1 MNTRRIVCADIDIAK
16 VKNRMMFG
24 LNVPMEIARE

>member
-1 MNTRRIVCADIDIAK
+1 VCADIDIAK